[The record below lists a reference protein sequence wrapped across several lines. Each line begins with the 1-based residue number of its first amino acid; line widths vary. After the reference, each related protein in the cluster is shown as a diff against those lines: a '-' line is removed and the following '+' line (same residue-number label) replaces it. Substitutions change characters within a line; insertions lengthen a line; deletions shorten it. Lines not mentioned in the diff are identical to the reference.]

1 MKPKYS
7 YYKVENN
14 TKLLVVIEMPG
25 KIMNQKLSCSAP
37 KNGFY
42 SMKFSGK
49 KILELPENCENE
61 KKKWITL

>member
-1 MKPKYS
+1 
-7 YYKVENN
+7 
-14 TKLLVVIEMPG
+14 MPG